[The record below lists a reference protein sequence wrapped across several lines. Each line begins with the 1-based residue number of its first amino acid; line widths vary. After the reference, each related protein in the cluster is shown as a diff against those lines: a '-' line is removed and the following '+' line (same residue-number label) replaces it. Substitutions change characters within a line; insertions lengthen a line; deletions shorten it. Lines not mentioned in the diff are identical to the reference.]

1 VDIAISVQEAIEKPM
16 DEFRLRADELGA
28 DDADR
33 PAIAATLIMASA
45 HSNGPGR
52 VCKSN

>member
-28 DDADR
+28 DD
-33 PAIAATLIMASA
+33 PANLPT
-45 HSNGPGR
+45 GPR
-52 VCKSN
+52 LLQP